1 MNATEVS
8 PRIFRRAV
16 WLAVALSGLGSSL
29 HATGSSFPAANAVPE
44 AAVELRG
51 VLSIGGVTRFRIC
64 EPAANRAAWLS
75 VGEHWGD
82 VVVDAYEVA
91 SGSVTVERAG
101 TKLVLTLPKGSIT
114 AAVGSEFSPPF
125 KLSTLNPQLSTPP
138 SAPLDIAAE
147 SRAHGIVRR

>member
-1 MNATEVS
+1 MNATEVN

-44 AAVELRG
+44 AAVEMRG

-82 VVVDAYEVA
+82 VVVDAFAVA
-91 SGSVTVERAG
+91 SGSVTIERAG
-101 TKLVLTLPKGSIT
+101 MKLTLTLPQSTIGSASEADAVLPVPAMVSSSI
-114 AAVGSEFSPPF
+114 AARSV
-125 KLSTLNPQLSTPP
+125 
-138 SAPLDIAAE
+138 DIAAE